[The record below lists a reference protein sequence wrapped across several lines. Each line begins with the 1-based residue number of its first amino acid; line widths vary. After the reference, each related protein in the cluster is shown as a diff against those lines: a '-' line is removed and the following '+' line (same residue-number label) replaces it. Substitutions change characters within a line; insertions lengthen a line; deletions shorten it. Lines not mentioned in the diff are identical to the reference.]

1 MPTTNSLYTINQTL
15 LYSPPDSTIPTVA
28 SDVDGTLTT
37 GQLWKAMRDYLIQ
50 HGRAT
55 AFRFFLLRRLPS
67 ILLFRLG
74 LIDSQPFRERWM
86 LGMLALC
93 KGLSEEEFSEMG
105 KWVVEEDLWPNCRP
119 AVVKELQQRKQ
130 NGCRVVIVT
139 GIFEPILAH
148 LAQKLEVEAIGT
160 AVGFQNQHCTGQT
173 VSGLNVG
180 ERKVAQLQ
188 AFAQNGRI
196 KAAYGDSWR
205 DIPMLEM
212 SQEPVAVYPDERLKK
227 VAQERGWRILMG

>member
-1 MPTTNSLYTINQTL
+1 MLTHSPHTINQTL
-15 LYSPPDSTIPTVA
+15 LHSPPDSAIPTVA

-37 GQLWKAMRDYLIQ
+37 GQLWKGMRDYLIQ
-50 HGRAT
+50 HGRAN
-55 AFRFFLLRRLPS
+55 AFRLFFLRRLPS
-67 ILLFRLG
+67 IVLFRLG

-93 KGLSEEEFSEMG
+93 KGLSEEEFDEMG
-105 KWVVEEDLWPNCRP
+105 KWVVEKDLWPNCRP
-119 AVVKELQQRKQ
+119 EVVNELRLHKQ

-160 AVGFQNQHCTGQT
+160 AIEFKNQRCTGQT

-188 AFAQNGRI
+188 PFAQDGRI

-212 SQEPVAVYPDERLKK
+212 SQEPVAVHPDEQLKK
-227 VAQERGWRILMG
+227 AAQERGWRILMG

>member
-1 MPTTNSLYTINQTL
+1 MLTPSTSTINHSL
-15 LYSPPDSTIPTVA
+15 LHSLPNSAIPTVA

-37 GQLWKAMRDYLIQ
+37 GQLWKAMRDYLVR
-50 HGRAT
+50 HGRAN
-55 AFRFFLLRRLPS
+55 AFRLFFVRRLPS
-67 ILLFRLG
+67 IVLFRLG

-93 KGLSEEEFSEMG
+93 KGLSEEEFDDMG
-105 KWVVEEDLWPNCRP
+105 KWVVEQDLWPNCRP
-119 AVVKELQQRKQ
+119 EVINELRQHKQ

-160 AVGFQNQHCTGQT
+160 AIEFQNRRCTGKT
-173 VSGLNVG
+173 ISGLNVG
-180 ERKVAQLQ
+180 ERKVAQLRP
-188 AFAQNGRI
+188 FAQNGFI
-196 KAAYGDSWR
+196 KTAYGDSWR

-212 SQEPVAVYPDERLKK
+212 SQEPVAVHPDEQLKK
-227 VAQERGWRILMG
+227 TAQERGWRILTG

>member
-1 MPTTNSLYTINQTL
+1 MLTTNFPHTINQTL
-15 LYSPPDSTIPTVA
+15 LHSPPDSSVPTVA

-37 GQLWKAMRDYLIQ
+37 GQLWKAMRDYLVQ
-50 HGRAT
+50 HGRAN
-55 AFRFFLLRRLPS
+55 AFRLFFLRRLPS

-93 KGLSEEEFSEMG
+93 KGLSEEEFDDMG
-105 KWVVEEDLWPNCRP
+105 KWVVEQDLWPNCRP
-119 AVVKELQQRKQ
+119 EVVNELRQHKQ

-160 AVGFQNQHCTGQT
+160 AIEFKNKRCTGQT
-173 VSGLNVG
+173 ISGLNVG
-180 ERKVAQLQ
+180 ERKVAQLRP
-188 AFAQNGRI
+188 FAQDGRI

-212 SQEPVAVYPDERLKK
+212 SQEPVAVHPDEQLKK
-227 VAQERGWRILMG
+227 AAQERGWRILMG